1 VGRVVAVIGGSLLAL
16 ASLGLLGAG
25 AFGLWADTTQRDD
38 AGFVHTTDETYST
51 STSALVVEPVEI
63 WAEGPRWLLPDR
75 VIGKA
80 RVTVTGAQTG
90 QSLFIGIGP
99 RSDVLAYLQD
109 SAYERVE
116 HIGGD
121 DSPDYR
127 RHAGTAV
134 AAAPTEQSFWSASG
148 TGTGSA
154 TLTWTPQNGSWAL
167 VAMQADGSP
176 GVAVSADLAA
186 EAPGLL
192 WVSLLLLLIGLL
204 MLIGGVVLIAVAASR
219 ASRQPPA
226 GQPAQVSQT
235 PQTW

>member
-1 VGRVVAVIGGSLLAL
+1 LLAL

-25 AFGLWADTTQRDD
+25 AVGLWADTTQRDD
-38 AGFVHTTDETYST
+38 AGFVHTTSESYST
-51 STSALVVEPVEI
+51 PTAALVVEPVEI

-75 VIGKA
+75 VIGQA

-90 QSLFIGIGP
+90 QPLFVGIGP

-109 SAYERVE
+109 SAYERVGD
-116 HIGGD
+116 IGGD
-121 DSPDYR
+121 NNSPDYR
-127 RHAGTAV
+127 RHAGTGS
-134 AAAPTEQSFWSASG
+134 AAAPTEQTFWSASG

-176 GVAVSADLAA
+176 GVAVTAELAA

-192 WVSLLLLLIGLL
+192 WVSLLLLVLGLL
-204 MLIGGVVLIAVAASR
+204 MLIGGVLLIALAASR
-219 ASRQPPA
+219 ASRRPAA
-226 GQPAQVSQT
+226 GQTAQAPQSG
-235 PQTW
+235 QTW